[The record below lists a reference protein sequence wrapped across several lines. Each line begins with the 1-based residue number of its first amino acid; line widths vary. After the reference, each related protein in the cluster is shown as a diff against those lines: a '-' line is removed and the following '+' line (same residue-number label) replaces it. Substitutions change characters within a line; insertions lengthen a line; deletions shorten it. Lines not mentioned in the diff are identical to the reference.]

1 MHVPRLRRPPCPSLK
16 CRVGNKAAAAMKSLH
31 RLRPPCRGRARRGF
45 GVVVLR
51 SGRLRAGRLRGG
63 QLRAGPLRGRFA
75 SRTSPPPTPQP
86 PRPPRSPPYARLPLS
101 PPRALPKA
109 VSRRLSAARI
119 ICARYARL
127 GAPPTSLSPSATLSI
142 YHNATLNYRRPGA
155 RCPSFGNYET
165 LVSRSARPRPPIIG
179 IMSK

>member
-1 MHVPRLRRPPCPSLK
+1 
-16 CRVGNKAAAAMKSLH
+16 MKSLP
-31 RLRPPCRGRARRGF
+31 RLRPPRRGRARRGF
-45 GVVVLR
+45 GRAVLR
-51 SGRLRAGRLRGG
+51 SGRLRARPLRGG
-63 QLRAGPLRGRFA
+63 NDYARALFADATLPALRRSLATL
-75 SRTSPPPTPQP
+75 
-86 PRPPRSPPYARLPLS
+86 PRPPLSPPCARLALS

-109 VSRRLSAARI
+109 VSRRHSAARI

-127 GAPPTSLSPSATLSI
+127 GAPPTSLSPSATLFI

-165 LVSRSARPRPPIIG
+165 LVSRSARPRPPLIG

>member
-1 MHVPRLRRPPCPSLK
+1 
-16 CRVGNKAAAAMKSLH
+16 MKSLP
-31 RLRPPCRGRARRGF
+31 RLRPPSRGRARRGF

-51 SGRLRAGRLRGG
+51 SGNAPRA
-63 QLRAGPLRGRFA
+63 A
-75 SRTSPPPTPQP
+75 PTL
-86 PRPPRSPPYARLPLS
+86 PRPPRPTPCARLPLS
-101 PPRALPKA
+101 PPRALQKA
-109 VSRRLSAARI
+109 VSRRHSAARL
-119 ICARYARL
+119 ICARYARQSARHWRL
-127 GAPPTSLSPSATLSI
+127 GAPTASLSPSATLSI